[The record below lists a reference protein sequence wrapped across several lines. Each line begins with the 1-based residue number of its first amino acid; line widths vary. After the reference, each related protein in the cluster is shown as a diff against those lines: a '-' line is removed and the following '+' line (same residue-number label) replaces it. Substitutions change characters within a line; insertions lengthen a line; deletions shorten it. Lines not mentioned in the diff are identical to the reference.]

1 MLWCRGDQVKNTV
14 LLLLLWPITALGY
27 YGLALSMSSLGLTMS
42 MSCFQWIHYFFLSN
56 IHSHFTTAALIKN
69 DPGPNAFLSNALGA
83 LVEIPPYFL
92 LVLLLDPWGRL
103 QILLSKQNNDS
114 SPIPDALSLWFAFW
128 WRLFPV
134 LEQPRVLKAQ
144 SVKRHLPLSV
154 RFSPFKKLWIRYSQN
169 IQNLCCFA
177 GKLFAAA
184 NFALV
189 YIVTAELFPT
199 YIRTTAIGRSRLI
212 SFRNPFLV

>member
-1 MLWCRGDQVKNTV
+1 M
-14 LLLLLWPITALGY
+14 
-27 YGLALSMSSLGLTMS
+27 
-42 MSCFQWIHYFFLSN
+42 
-56 IHSHFTTAALIKN
+56 KN
-69 DPGPNAFLSNALGA
+69 DIGPNAFLSNALGA

-92 LVLLLDPWGRL
+92 LVLLLDPWGRW

-114 SPIPDALSLWFAFW
+114 SPIPDALSLWFASW

-154 RFSPFKKLWIRYSQN
+154 RFSPFKNIWIWYSQN
-169 IQNLCCFA
+169 IQKKNA

>member
-1 MLWCRGDQVKNTV
+1 MLSSQTPWEPWLKS
-14 LLLLLWPITALGY
+14 LPISFLFFFLIPGAG
-27 YGLALSMSSLGLTMS
+27 GN
-42 MSCFQWIHYFFLSN
+42 YFFL
-56 IHSHFTTAALIKN
+56 
-69 DPGPNAFLSNALGA
+69 
-83 LVEIPPYFL
+83 L
-92 LVLLLDPWGRL
+92 LH
-103 QILLSKQNNDS
+103 SKQNNDS
-114 SPIPDALSLWFAFW
+114 SPTPDALCSWFAFW

-134 LEQPRVLKAQ
+134 LEQLQVLKAQ

-154 RFSPFKKLWIRYSQN
+154 RFFPFKKLWIWYSQN
-169 IQNLCCFA
+169 IQNLCVFFA

>member
-1 MLWCRGDQVKNTV
+1 M
-14 LLLLLWPITALGY
+14 
-27 YGLALSMSSLGLTMS
+27 
-42 MSCFQWIHYFFLSN
+42 
-56 IHSHFTTAALIKN
+56 KN
-69 DPGPNAFLSNALGA
+69 DIGPNAFLSNALGA

-92 LVLLLDPWGRL
+92 LVLLLDPWGRW

-114 SPIPDALSLWFAFW
+114 SPIPDALSLWFAFS

-134 LEQPRVLKAQ
+134 LEQPQVLKAQ
-144 SVKRHLPLSV
+144 WVKRHLPLSV
-154 RFSPFKKLWIRYSQN
+154 RFSPFKNIWIWYSQN
-169 IQNLCCFA
+169 IQKKNA